1 MTLTVRIGSLDV
13 RCSSTERPGWI
24 TAQSYRAGTGQPL
37 GGLRTIPLG
46 EVTAEPLRVVSGDL
60 ASFREAGIDYDA
72 DAEAVDWRLREVQS

>member
-24 TAQSYRAGTGQPL
+24 TAQSYRAGTGRAV

-60 ASFREAGIDYDA
+60 ASFREAVAAGVA
-72 DAEAVDWRLREVQS
+72 DDPFREVEASL